1 MKVPGLI
8 LRNATFLLA
17 FIFWTYPVA
26 AQEYRIG
33 LSPQKSQNTVQENT
47 FDKSSYVFSFEGLH
61 VLEVKTD
68 MGMFSE
74 LILPKGHYV
83 GETGS
88 PKLPALNSLIEIPY
102 GAEVSLVVQ
111 HYNVQEFVLEDYDIK
126 HPLMPVQPSIR
137 KNQDPGEVPF
147 IYKSDQ
153 YLKSSYIEP
162 DLANIEVLGSL
173 RGSRIARLTVAPVS
187 YNPSKGTIRVY
198 NDIEIE
204 VHYSGTDPD
213 SMAYHKAS
221 VFSPYFQV
229 VHDKLLS
236 SFSGPETMKS
246 FTDLPRNPVRM
257 LLISVPEFKETLQ
270 PFIRWQTEKGFEV
283 IERYT
288 NLIGSS
294 PSAIKSFIAGEY
306 HSSTPERPAPTFVV
320 IAGDV
325 SKIPASSIGSAT
337 GEVTDLY
344 YAAVDGDFFPDMYY
358 GRLSA
363 RNEQELKNQI
373 DKIIYYQKYEFEDP
387 SYLNDVTLIAGSDNF
402 WNQLILQP
410 TVKYGAQ
417 NYFHAANGFA
427 NINLYLSNY
436 DGVYEPD
443 KTSVSMINYTA
454 HCTPTTWSGP
464 LLTTEH
470 IHQMSNTGKYPLVI
484 GNCCQSALYSL
495 PESIAEAWVR
505 AENRGA
511 IAYVGSAPDTHWY
524 EDFYWSVGAFR
535 IAGNNAG
542 YVPSTSETT
551 LGAFD
556 APFHYDYLP
565 VGALQFVGNLAI
577 TEAHIRGYASQSNTL
592 WYWQGYH
599 TFGDPSTIIY
609 LTEAEENDIEHLP
622 VLPLGQQSFSIKALP
637 GSYVALSTNGVLIGA
652 GFVDDSGE
660 ISISVDQIQTE
671 ETIRIVVTKPQFK
684 PYIMDIS
691 SAALTGPYVVYESY
705 SINDAQGNSNQQ
717 ADYGETISLRVGLQ
731 NIGSAEVGELRGWL
745 HTDDQYVSLA
755 NPDVPVV
762 FSGMVTEA
770 GKNISY
776 VDDAFS
782 LHIGKDT
789 PNKHRAEFTMVVSDG
804 QNEWLSGFFITIY
817 APVFYIDHQFVIN
830 DSYDG
835 NNNNRLDPGETIN
848 LGFRIYNNG
857 GAQASKPMVSL
868 KPSSPYLTY
877 EQDSINLSNINPG
890 EMRMASFSVHANQSS
905 QDGTVV
911 PFEVSVS
918 DGHTKRFQSLLTIGQ
933 APAIRIGDKNVGS
946 NQFPFYNL
954 YKSNRTQMIYLAEEL
969 GAGEKTIKQIGFEI
983 IEVANKQNTLNN
995 FTIKIKHTDISQFS
1009 SSFFTML
1016 DAETV
1021 FQSAGYQ
1028 MPLEAGWHYW
1038 NINGFQYDGR
1048 RNLIIEINWGQNPG
1062 WTSPFFR
1069 VASTELNR
1077 NRVAYGITDHQ
1088 ATAPF
1093 SGVSPIRPNLF
1104 LAFETPPPQP
1114 SYAVNFLVKNGD
1126 GHAMELA
1133 SVKIG
1138 SKTQLTGPAGVTTF
1152 NLYPGNYTYEIF
1164 TNASPS
1170 SIESSFALQNTSR
1183 SFVANFYEVSFNLKN
1198 SKSNEIIPDAQ
1209 IALNGQAYE
1218 SGKYLIN
1225 DLPSGQYQF
1234 TISRT
1239 GFLDLGGV
1247 FNLLG
1252 QNLELDLMMIP
1263 DTIVSASDRLSEL
1276 HHSMTIFPNPA
1287 RGHVTVAFPQHM
1299 EQTSAEADMIDHL
1312 GRLVSTQVL
1321 PVHGTNKTIQLDT
1334 SGLPPGIYFIRVRK
1348 EHHVMIEKL
1357 ILY

>member
-1 MKVPGLI
+1 MLHKI
-8 LRNATFLLA
+8 TFLLS
-17 FIFWTYPVA
+17 FVFWTHLVA
-26 AQEYRIG
+26 AQSYRID
-33 LSPQKSQNTVQENT
+33 LAPQKSQNTVQENT
-47 FDKSSYVFSFEGLH
+47 TDMSRYVFSFEGLH

-68 MGMFSE
+68 MGTFSE

-83 GETGS
+83 GETGT

-102 GAEVSLVVQ
+102 GAEASLVVH
-111 HYNVQEFVLEDYDIK
+111 HYNVQEYTLADYNIM
-126 HPLMPVQPSIR
+126 HPLMPVQPSIS
-137 KNQDPGEVPF
+137 KNQAPDDVPF
-147 IYKSDQ
+147 MYKTDH

-162 DLANIEVLGSL
+162 ELANIEVLGSL
-173 RGSRIARLTVAPVS
+173 RGTRIARLTVAPIS

-198 NDIEIE
+198 NDIEVA
-204 VHYSGTDPD
+204 VHYSGTDTE
-213 SMAYHKAS
+213 SMAHHKAS
-221 VFSPYFQV
+221 VFSPYFNV
-229 VHDKLLS
+229 VHDQLLS

-246 FTDLPRNPVRM
+246 YNDLPRNPVRM

-306 HSSTPERPAPTFVV
+306 HSSTPEKPAPTFVV

-325 SKIPASSIGSAT
+325 TKIPASSIGSAT

-427 NINLYLSNY
+427 NVNLYLSNY
-436 DGVYEPD
+436 DGVYDTE

-454 HCTPTTWSGP
+454 HCTPTSWSGP
-464 LLTTEH
+464 LLTTQQ

-535 IAGNNAG
+535 ISGNNAG

-556 APFHYDYLP
+556 APFHSDYLP

-609 LTEAEENDIEHLP
+609 LTEAEENEVEHLP
-622 VLPLGQQSFSIKALP
+622 VLPLGQQTFSIKALP
-637 GSYVALSTNGVLIGA
+637 GSYAALSNNGVLIGA
-652 GFVDDSGE
+652 GFVDGNGE
-660 ISISVDQIQTE
+660 ISIAVDQIQTE
-671 ETIRIVVTKPQFK
+671 ETIRVVVTKPQYQ
-684 PYIMDIS
+684 PYIRDIS
-691 SAALTGPYVVYESY
+691 SAALSGPYVVYESY
-705 SINDAQGNSNQQ
+705 SINDQQENNNQR

-731 NIGSAEVGELRGWL
+731 NIGATEVGELNGWL
-745 HTDDQYVSLA
+745 HTDDQYVTIA

-762 FSGMVTEA
+762 FSGMITEA

-776 VDDAFS
+776 VEDAFS
-782 LHIGKDT
+782 LIISKNI
-789 PNKHRAEFTMVVSDG
+789 PNKHRVRFTMIVSDG
-804 QNEWLSGFFITIY
+804 HDEWHSGFFMTVY
-817 APVFYIDHQFVIN
+817 APVFSIDHDFVIN
-830 DSYDG
+830 DSYEG

-848 LGFRIYNNG
+848 LGFRIYNTG
-857 GAQASKPMVSL
+857 DAQSNKPVVSL
-868 KPSSPYLTY
+868 KPSSPYFTY
-877 EQDSINLSNINPG
+877 DLDSINLSNINPG
-890 EMRMASFSVHANQSS
+890 EMRMASFSVHANPSA

-918 DGHTKRFQSLLTIGQ
+918 DGHTKNLQSSLTIGQ
-933 APAIRIGDKNVGS
+933 APAIRIGDKGVGS

-954 YKSNRTQMIYLAEEL
+954 YKANRTQMIYLADEL

-983 IEVANKQNTLNN
+983 IEVANKQNNLVN

-1009 SSFFTML
+1009 SSFFSMH

-1021 FQSAGYQ
+1021 FHSASYQ
-1028 MPLEAGWHYW
+1028 MPFAPGWHYW
-1038 NINGFQYDGR
+1038 NINGFQYDGK
-1048 RNLIIEINWGQNPG
+1048 RNLLIEINWGQNPG
-1062 WTSPFFR
+1062 WTSPFYR
-1069 VASTELNR
+1069 VASTEINR
-1077 NRVAYGITDHQ
+1077 NRVAYGITDHH

-1104 LAFETPPPQP
+1104 LSFDTPPPLP
-1114 SYAVNFLVKNGD
+1114 SYAVNFLVKNGY
-1126 GHAMELA
+1126 GQVMEMA

-1138 SKTQLTGPAGVTTF
+1138 SKAQLTGPAGVTTF
-1152 NLYPGNYTYEIF
+1152 NLYPGNYNYEIY

-1170 SIESSFALQNTSR
+1170 SIESAFALQNSSK
-1183 SFVANFYEVSFNLKN
+1183 SFVANFYEVVFNLKN
-1198 SKSNEIIPDAQ
+1198 SKSNEVIPDAQ
-1209 IALNGQAYE
+1209 ITLNGQPYE
-1218 SGKYLIN
+1218 SGRYLIN

-1234 TISRT
+1234 AISRT

-1252 QNLELDLMMIP
+1252 HNLELDLMMIP
-1263 DTIVSASDRLSEL
+1263 DTIVSASDKLSDP
-1276 HHSMTIFPNPA
+1276 HQKMNVFPNPA
-1287 RGHVTVAFPQHM
+1287 RGQVTISFPQHI
-1299 EQTSAEADMIDHL
+1299 ERTTAEVDLINHL
-1312 GRLVSTQVL
+1312 GRVVSTQVFQIEDAD
-1321 PVHGTNKTIQLDT
+1321 KTIQLHT
-1334 SGLPPGIYFIRVRK
+1334 SGLPAGLYFIRVRK
-1348 EHHVMIEKL
+1348 EHHLMIEKL